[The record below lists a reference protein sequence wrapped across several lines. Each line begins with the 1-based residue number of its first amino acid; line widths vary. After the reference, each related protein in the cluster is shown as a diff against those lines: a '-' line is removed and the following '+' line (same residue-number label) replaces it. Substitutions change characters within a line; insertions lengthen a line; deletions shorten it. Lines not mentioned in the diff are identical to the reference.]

1 MIHKT
6 STAHMTREEW
16 LEARKHS
23 VGGSEI
29 GAILGLNRFQTALTV
44 WSNKTGRLPDAEDNE
59 AMRQGRDLEAY
70 VAERFCELTGKRV
83 KRNNYI
89 MTNDDFPHLHANVD
103 RLVIGEHAGLECKTA
118 SAYNED
124 KFQTDEFPDSYY
136 AQCVSYM
143 AVTGL
148 PIWYLAVLVM
158 GRAFKVYA
166 LVRAPSEFK
175 FKKPEWCESITKV
188 NEEEFEAIRET
199 VQTFWRH
206 VETDT
211 PPAPDGSKT
220 DKEALGKLYKD
231 CDADAEVMLS
241 KDLLREYEEAKDL
254 MNRAEE
260 RKRSAENKIKAQM
273 GECCT
278 GYTDGWNVTWKPQQ
292 RNTFDR
298 KAYEAACGTI
308 DKKYFK
314 TSSTRVLCVKKM
326 ED

>member
-1 MIHKT
+1 MIHKI

-16 LEARKHS
+16 LDARRHS
-23 VGGSEI
+23 VGGSEV
-29 GAILGLNRFQTALTV
+29 GAVLGLSPYASAVSV
-44 WSNKTGRLPDAEDNE
+44 WANKTGWVPDAKENE
-59 AMRQGRDLEAY
+59 AMRQGRDLESY

-89 MTNDDFPHLHANVD
+89 MTNDDYPHLHANVD

-124 KFQTDEFPDSYY
+124 KFQSDEFPDSYY

-148 PIWYLAVLVM
+148 PVWYLAVLVM
-158 GRAFKVYA
+158 GRGFKVYT
-166 LVRAPSEFK
+166 LVRDSHEFD
-175 FKKPEWCESITKV
+175 KPEWCESITRIG
-188 NEEEFEAIRET
+188 EEEFAAIRET
-199 VQTFWRH
+199 VQAFWQH
-206 VETDT
+206 VETGT
-211 PPAPDGSKT
+211 PPAPDGSTT
-220 DKEALGKLYKD
+220 DKEALGTLYKD
-231 CDADAEVMLS
+231 CDTDARVMLNRKLMLEYEES
-241 KDLLREYEEAKDL
+241 KDLLS
-254 MNRAEE
+254 RAEE
-260 RKRSAENKIKAQM
+260 RKRYIENQIKAQL

-314 TSSTRVLCVKKM
+314 TSSTRVLRVKKT

>member
-1 MIHKT
+1 MIHRVP
-6 STAHMTREEW
+6 TADMTREEW

-29 GAILGLNRFQTALTV
+29 GAILGLNRYQTALTV

-143 AVTGL
+143 AVTEL
-148 PIWYLAVLVM
+148 PVWYLAVLVM
-158 GRAFKVYA
+158 GRCFKIYA
-166 LVRAPSEFK
+166 LVREGTG
-175 FKKPEWCESITKV
+175 FKKPEWCESATIV
-188 NEEEFEAIRET
+188 DDGEIEA
-199 VQTFWRH
+199 VSYAVANFWQL
-206 VETDT
+206 VEADT
-211 PPAPDGSKT
+211 PPVPGGS
-220 DKEALGKLYKD
+220 EADTSALNRLYQG
-231 CDADAEVMLS
+231 CDADAEVMLPES
-241 KDLLREYEEAKDL
+241 LLREYANAKE
-254 MNRAEE
+254 MFTNAEE
-260 RKRSAENKIKAQM
+260 HKRDVENRIKA
-273 GECCT
+273 ELKTCCT
-278 GYTDGWNVTWKPQQ
+278 GYAGDWQVTWKPQT
-292 RNTFDR
+292 RTSFDR
-298 KAYEAACGTI
+298 KAYEAANGEI
-308 DKKYFK
+308 DKRYFK
-314 TSSTRVLCVKKM
+314 TSSTRVLRVKQTK
-326 ED
+326 E